1 MAPSRDDIADAITA
15 FLKQKDVPYIQ
26 AMTSQTIY
34 HRRFLEK
41 FNERTSMR
49 DCCVVTQF
57 EISKNLTKTELDK
70 ILDGLLMEAGFSP
83 GTVMLTTEED
93 FMWGF
98 LLSNSHLSTQGIG
111 VCKPYQAIG
120 VGSNPVYDKKKWWT
134 IIMYRNENSV
144 RSDYT
149 TGDKQAKDEVC
160 NKCV

>member
-57 EISKNLTKTELDK
+57 EISKNLTKKELDK

-93 FMWGF
+93 FM
-98 LLSNSHLSTQGIG
+98 
-111 VCKPYQAIG
+111 
-120 VGSNPVYDKKKWWT
+120 
-134 IIMYRNENSV
+134 
-144 RSDYT
+144 
-149 TGDKQAKDEVC
+149 
-160 NKCV
+160 